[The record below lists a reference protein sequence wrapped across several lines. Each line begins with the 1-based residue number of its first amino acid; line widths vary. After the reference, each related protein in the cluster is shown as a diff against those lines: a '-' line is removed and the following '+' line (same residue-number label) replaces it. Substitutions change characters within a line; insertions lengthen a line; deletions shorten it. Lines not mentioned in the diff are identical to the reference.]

1 MVEVSSEDPE
11 NSTSPPSA
19 VPSYEVNST
28 RRIRFDPEKITA
40 DELTEIQA
48 LKWLID
54 NEELWRN
61 FSMPALVKR
70 EIERVIEQNKA
81 RTS

>member
-1 MVEVSSEDPE
+1 MGLGLSRTATIAIS
-11 NSTSPPSA
+11 
-19 VPSYEVNST
+19 
-28 RRIRFDPEKITA
+28 EKITA

-61 FSMPALVKR
+61 FSVPALVKR